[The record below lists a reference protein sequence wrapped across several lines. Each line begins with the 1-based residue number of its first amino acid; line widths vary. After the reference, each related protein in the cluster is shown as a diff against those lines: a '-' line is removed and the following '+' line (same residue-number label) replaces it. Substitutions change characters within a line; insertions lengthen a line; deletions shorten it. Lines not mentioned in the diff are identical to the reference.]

1 METVRRELLARRDAL
16 VSAVREN
23 FPTEC
28 EIVPPHGGMM
38 GWVKMPEGAD
48 TWAALDAAV
57 EAGVK
62 YNRAEY
68 TARRATG
75 TITCG

>member
-1 METVRRELLARRDAL
+1 
-16 VSAVREN
+16 
-23 FPTEC
+23 
-28 EIVPPHGGMM
+28 MM

-62 YNRAEY
+62 YNPGGIYRAPRDRNNHLRLTFSHNTRRRY
-68 TARRATG
+68 ARAWRHWRMCLSARG
-75 TITCG
+75 LFG